1 MKKVIGNKFSFSK
14 FKSLEDFLA
23 FIDENKELGL
33 ARIEMF
39 KDISDSHM
47 NIEIKLFNR
56 IPYRE
61 IYLNMKDNILF
72 YDDDVYQLDIENY
85 TAYHKERNTFQ
96 LITPIKVMEKI
107 DITNFPKESLEMIS
121 LLDNKTIYNFTQLKD
136 ILFSVF
142 EKYELSTSD
151 KNIGKYLTTFCD
163 KTRVQVKG
171 KKEQRYQLKV

>member
-39 KDISDSHM
+39 KDASDNS
-47 NIEIKLFNR
+47 IDLESKFFNR

-61 IYLNMKDNILF
+61 IYLNIKDKILF

-96 LITPIKVMEKI
+96 LTTLREKV
-107 DITNFPKESLEMIS
+107 DTTNFPKESLEMIG
-121 LLDNKTIYNFTQLKD
+121 LLNNKAIYNFTQLKD
-136 ILFSVF
+136 MLFPIF

-151 KNIGKYLTTFCD
+151 KIIGKYLTTFCN
-163 KTRVQVKG
+163 KTRVQIKG